1 MILAVLRDRLFP
13 GRPGQTP
20 VDGVAAAKEIV
31 AGAGTTVETCGGDHS
46 QPSAAVFLRRF
57 DGAPLDLL
65 KLAGAIAM
73 VVDHV
78 NTVLLKY
85 AVFDLWYVGRLAFPL
100 FCFGLVCNL
109 RRGSDAVV
117 YVRTLLLFGVA
128 AQPIYGATLGDDGN
142 ILFTLA
148 LGVVLAAAL
157 RGRAALLQH
166 AVFAAGIAAILT
178 PWLKARSGVDFG
190 IAGVL
195 FPAALLLLL
204 EGGRLHAV
212 WVLALLLTLN
222 AHPPAG
228 LFGTQT
234 LVALLC
240 AGPGS
245 LAVLALA
252 FALEGRARFLPR
264 YALHVFYPGHLLILI
279 ALRAVLPLP

>member
-1 MILAVLRDRLFP
+1 S
-13 GRPGQTP
+13 RPRQTP
-20 VDGVAAAKEIV
+20 ADRGGAASPVAS
-31 AGAGTTVETCGGDHS
+31 GAGPSVETCGGDHS
-46 QPSAAVFLRRF
+46 RSGAGAFLSRL
-57 DGAPLDLL
+57 DGAPLDFL
-65 KLAGAIAM
+65 KLVGAAAM

-109 RRGSDAVV
+109 HRGTDAVV
-117 YVRTLLLFGVA
+117 YVRTLLLFGIA

-148 LGVVLAAAL
+148 IGAALAAAL
-157 RGRAALLQH
+157 RGRPALLQH
-166 AVFAAGIAAILT
+166 AVFAMGIAAILT

-204 EGGRLHAV
+204 EGGRLHAI
-212 WVLALLLTLN
+212 WVSCLLLTLN

-245 LAVLALA
+245 LAVLTLAL
-252 FALEGRARFLPR
+252 ALEGRARFLPR

>member
-1 MILAVLRDRLFP
+1 MVLAMLRDRLFP
-13 GRPGQTP
+13 GRPRQTP
-20 VDGVAAAKEIV
+20 ADPVRAASQGASG
-31 AGAGTTVETCGGDHS
+31 AGAFVETCGGDHS
-46 QPSAAVFLRRF
+46 HAGAGAFLSRF
-57 DGAPLDLL
+57 DGAPLDFL
-65 KLAGAIAM
+65 KLVGAVAM

-109 RRGSDAVV
+109 HRGADVVV
-117 YVRTLLLFGVA
+117 YVRTLLLFGIA

-148 LGVVLAAAL
+148 IGVALAAAL
-157 RGRAALLQH
+157 RGRPALLQH

-212 WVLALLLTLN
+212 WVLCLLLTLN

-245 LAVLALA
+245 FAVLTLAL
-252 FALEGRARFLPR
+252 ALEGRARFLPR

-279 ALRAVLPLP
+279 ALRAALPLP

>member
-1 MILAVLRDRLFP
+1 MVLAVLRNRLFS

-20 VDGVAAAKEIV
+20 ADAVAAAPAV
-31 AGAGTTVETCGGDHS
+31 PAAAGSPVETCGGDHS
-46 QPSAAVFLRRF
+46 RLGAVALLRRF
-57 DGAPLDLL
+57 DGAPLDFL
-65 KLAGAIAM
+65 KLVGAIAM
-73 VVDHV
+73 IVDHV

-109 RRGSDAVV
+109 HRGANVVV
-117 YVRTLLLFGVA
+117 YVRTLLLFGIA

-148 LGVVLAAAL
+148 LGVALAAAL
-157 RGRAALLQH
+157 RGRPALLKH

-190 IAGVL
+190 MAGVL

-212 WVLALLLTLN
+212 WVLCLLLTLN

-234 LVALLC
+234 LVALLA

-252 FALEGRARFLPR
+252 LVLEGRARFLPR
-264 YALHVFYPGHLLILI
+264 YALHFFYPGHLLILI

>member
-1 MILAVLRDRLFP
+1 LAVLRNRLFP
-13 GRPGQTP
+13 GRPSQAP
-20 VDGVAAAKEIV
+20 IDAAAPAPGVAT
-31 AGAGTTVETCGGDHS
+31 GAGSSVESCGGDHN
-46 QPSAAVFLRRF
+46 QPGAAAFLRRL

-85 AVFDLWYVGRLAFPL
+85 AVFNLWYVGRLAFPL

-109 RRGSDAVV
+109 HRGTDAVV
-117 YVRTLLLFGVA
+117 YVRTLLLFGIA

-148 LGVVLAAAL
+148 LGVALAAAL
-157 RGRAALLQH
+157 RGRSALLQH